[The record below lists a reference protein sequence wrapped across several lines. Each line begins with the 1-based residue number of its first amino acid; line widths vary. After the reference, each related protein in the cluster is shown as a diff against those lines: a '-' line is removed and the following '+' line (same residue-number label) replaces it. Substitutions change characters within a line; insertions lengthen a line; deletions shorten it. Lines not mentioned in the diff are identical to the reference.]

1 VLELDSHFYFG
12 YNTLVMLEK
21 KLIYIELFDEYQ
33 LLLTEKQQQ
42 IFRLHF
48 HEDFSFTEIAVD
60 LKITKQAVADS
71 LKKSCELLE
80 QFEQKLRLVEKQL
93 VRNTIIAKLLEQQ
106 VSDDLR
112 QLVVTLKNVQ

>member
-12 YNTLVMLEK
+12 YNTLTMLEK

-42 IFRLHF
+42 IFKLHF

-80 QFEQKLRLVEKQL
+80 QLEQKLRLVEKQSL
-93 VRNTIIAKLLEQQ
+93 RNIIVGKLLKHQL
-106 VSDDLR
+106 SDDLR
-112 QLVVTLKNVQ
+112 KLLATLQNV